1 MDFSATL
8 SDAVRIY
15 LAVFF
20 TFVAVFYTSRVA
32 FLRLKERVEIVLPG
46 QRYCATW
53 WNHMVFRVFRVT
65 IWAVCVLRAVDPAF
79 DAYLGLWP
87 AFQYPALILLGV
99 SFLTAGFGLTLVS
112 HFALGRHWRSGF
124 DREGP
129 RVLLDT
135 GPYRFSRNPAFL
147 GVIIAQVGFWLA
159 LPSWFSTL
167 CLIVGALA
175 VYRQTLS
182 EEMHLDATIGGAYVE
197 YKRQVPRWI

>member
-46 QRYCATW
+46 ERYCATW

-65 IWAVCVLRAVDPAF
+65 IWAVCVARAVDPDF
-79 DAYLGLWP
+79 DVHLGLWP
-87 AFQYPALILLGV
+87 AFQHPAVVLTGV
-99 SFLTAGFGLTLVS
+99 SLLTAGFGLTLVS
-112 HFALGRHWRSGF
+112 HFALGRYWRSGF
-124 DREGP
+124 DGKRPGA
-129 RVLLDT
+129 LLQA

-159 LPSWFSTL
+159 LPSWFSTV
-167 CLIVGALA
+167 CLVVGVIA

-182 EEMHLDATIGGAYVE
+182 EELHLDATNGAAYAE
-197 YKRQVPRWI
+197 YKRHVPRWV